1 MKRKSGREGSVRI
14 KNREGEVGSDRGEEN
29 VYEDETGQLPI
40 PDVSTY

>member
-1 MKRKSGREGSVRI
+1 MWT
-14 KNREGEVGSDRGEEN
+14 KNREGEVGRHRGEEN